1 MPTTAEINKILS
13 RRSAEDIEQLIDAYI
28 HNARNRE
35 IAKKKLIDDIPY
47 EPLSERYG
55 ITPKQCFN
63 IVKAV
68 RHTIVQHIET

>member
-1 MPTTAEINKILS
+1 MTTAQIKKILS
-13 RRSAEDIEQLIDAYI
+13 RRSAEDIEQLIDAYV

-35 IAKKKLIDDIPY
+35 IAKRKILDDVPY

-68 RHTIVQHIET
+68 RQTIVQHIET